1 MRQTRT
7 ASPLAFS
14 PRCPICVKSK
24 DKRQTMKFVTMIQG
38 AALLGLA
45 VFGAYAN
52 AEEARGCDI
61 ALSLSCTE

>member
-1 MRQTRT
+1 
-7 ASPLAFS
+7 
-14 PRCPICVKSK
+14 VKSK
-24 DKRQTMKFVTMIQG
+24 DKRQTMKFVTLIQG